1 MDNKVLRTCLIVFL
15 ILTLLTCC
23 CISTVG
29 ILSQIEGNPISEL
42 YQRHLNPV
50 LIPVQTA
57 VAPPTR
63 MPLILEPDDPKAGM
77 PAEIG
82 NLFDPFWE
90 SWELLHENFVDQPL
104 NDQRLMAGA
113 IAGMRETMQ
122 PIVPYQPAPTGEA
135 IPLPTPTPE
144 LIVPTRVPGSNL
156 FDPFWAAW
164 QELHAQNANLDD
176 LKLMRGAIQGMLAA
190 TGDKHTSYMDPDQFA
205 QANSEMEGEYEGIG
219 AWVDIT
225 GEYVQIVSPMRGS
238 PAEAAGL
245 RAKDIVIAVDGED
258 MTGIPGDLVLKRI
271 LGPAGQEVIL
281 TVRRGEEVLEFKI
294 TRARITVPVVDYEMK
309 EGNIAYIALHNFS
322 DQTMPQMN
330 KAFDELL
337 PQNPAGLIFDLRNN
351 GGGYLHTAIEVVSQ
365 FIPDGTV
372 MYEEYGDGKRDSYYA
387 ERGGRAT
394 EIPLVVLINEG
405 SASASEITAGAIQ
418 DLGRGRL
425 VGVTSYGKGSVQS
438 WIPLKSEDGGVRI
451 TIARW
456 LTPNERQINDI
467 GLTPDYIV
475 ELSEADYEAER
486 DPQLDKAIQLLLGN

>member
-1 MDNKVLRTCLIVFL
+1 MDNKVLRTRLIVFL

-63 MPLILEPDDPKAGM
+63 IPLILEPDDPKAGM

-104 NDQRLMAGA
+104 DDQRLMAGA

-238 PAEAAGL
+238 PAERRSARQGYCD
-245 RAKDIVIAVDGED
+245 RSRWRRYDRNSRR
-258 MTGIPGDLVLKRI
+258 PG
-271 LGPAGQEVIL
+271 A
-281 TVRRGEEVLEFKI
+281 
-294 TRARITVPVVDYEMK
+294 
-309 EGNIAYIALHNFS
+309 
-322 DQTMPQMN
+322 
-330 KAFDELL
+330 
-337 PQNPAGLIFDLRNN
+337 
-351 GGGYLHTAIEVVSQ
+351 
-365 FIPDGTV
+365 
-372 MYEEYGDGKRDSYYA
+372 
-387 ERGGRAT
+387 
-394 EIPLVVLINEG
+394 
-405 SASASEITAGAIQ
+405 
-418 DLGRGRL
+418 
-425 VGVTSYGKGSVQS
+425 
-438 WIPLKSEDGGVRI
+438 
-451 TIARW
+451 
-456 LTPNERQINDI
+456 
-467 GLTPDYIV
+467 
-475 ELSEADYEAER
+475 
-486 DPQLDKAIQLLLGN
+486 